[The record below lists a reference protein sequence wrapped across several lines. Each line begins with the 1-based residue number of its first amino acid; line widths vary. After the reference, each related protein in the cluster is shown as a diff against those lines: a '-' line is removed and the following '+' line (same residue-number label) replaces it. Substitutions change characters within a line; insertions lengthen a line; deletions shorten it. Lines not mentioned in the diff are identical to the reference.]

1 MTKQEYERYKAEQ
14 EFFKCKF
21 CGKLI
26 KVGYNLD
33 GLKLLT
39 TSCIDR
45 QCAGYKKISYD
56 NLPEEVEKWN
66 RWVKTAYEPPLW
78 KFIKSQR
85 KLKEDRKMNNK
96 QVFAQNLKDL
106 REKME
111 ISQRTFAK
119 KLGVK
124 QAAVS
129 AYECGIHLPTVENLI
144 KIADFFDVSAD
155 KLLGREW
162 RSVKVDLLMMAKL
175 LLDEYCFKWDDDYGV
190 FWTESEKVAALI
202 SEYNHLRELVISG
215 QIKANVLELWMEDK
229 RKKWR
234 EKNDM

>member
-1 MTKQEYERYKAEQ
+1 M
-14 EFFKCKF
+14 
-21 CGKLI
+21 
-26 KVGYNLD
+26 D
-33 GLKLLT
+33 
-39 TSCIDR
+39 D
-45 QCAGYKKISYD
+45 
-56 NLPEEVEKWN
+56 
-66 RWVKTAYEPPLW
+66 
-78 KFIKSQR
+78 
-85 KLKEDRKMNNK
+85 K
-96 QVFAQNLKDL
+96 QVFAQNLKVL

-111 ISQRTFAK
+111 ISQRTMAK

-129 AYECGIHLPTVENLI
+129 AYECGIHMPTVENLI

-162 RSVKVDLLMMAKL
+162 RLVKVDVLSVAKT
-175 LLDEYCFKWDDDYGV
+175 LLDQYSFKWDDDYSV
-190 FWTESEKVAALI
+190 FWTESQKVAAII

-215 QIKANVLELWMEDK
+215 QIKANVLELWLEDK

>member
-1 MTKQEYERYKAEQ
+1 M
-14 EFFKCKF
+14 
-21 CGKLI
+21 
-26 KVGYNLD
+26 D
-33 GLKLLT
+33 
-39 TSCIDR
+39 D
-45 QCAGYKKISYD
+45 
-56 NLPEEVEKWN
+56 
-66 RWVKTAYEPPLW
+66 
-78 KFIKSQR
+78 
-85 KLKEDRKMNNK
+85 K
-96 QVFAQNLKDL
+96 QVFAQNLKVL

-111 ISQRTFAK
+111 ISQRTMAK

-129 AYECGIHLPTVENLI
+129 AYECGIHMPTVENLI

-162 RSVKVDLLMMAKL
+162 RLVKVDVLSVAKT
-175 LLDEYCFKWDDDYGV
+175 LLDQYSFKWDDDYIV
-190 FWTESEKVAALI
+190 FWTESQKVAAII

-215 QIKANVLELWMEDK
+215 QIKANVLELWLEDK